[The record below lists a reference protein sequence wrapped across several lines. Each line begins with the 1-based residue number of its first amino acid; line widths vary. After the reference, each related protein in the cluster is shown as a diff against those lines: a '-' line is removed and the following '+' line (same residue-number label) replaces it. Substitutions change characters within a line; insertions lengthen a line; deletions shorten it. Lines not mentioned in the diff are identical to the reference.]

1 MLDQRA
7 AEDLEKKR
15 QVQRNATR
23 EGKQEKANVT
33 EKRRSPPV
41 YTPIAVSRRA
51 RYSVVVLVPVI
62 GLFALPFAVSV
73 SILRAGGFFFGATAV
88 PVPRRREPGGSPGP
102 PFISFL
108 FRLRRAVVSYVTLIV
123 KRKKKTS
130 IGDVVWGGCTDV
142 EERFVSLEPRVGAS
156 VT

>member
-73 SILRAGGFFFGATAV
+73 SILLVDFFGVTAV

-102 PFISFL
+102 PFFL
-108 FRLRRAVVSYVTLIV
+108 FFSAC
-123 KRKKKTS
+123 
-130 IGDVVWGGCTDV
+130 G
-142 EERFVSLEPRVGAS
+142 EPSFR
-156 VT
+156 T